1 MTGPKVPKRGEAVN
15 EVRKTALSPG
25 QRRTQ
30 PLPAARPVALI
41 AAAAR
46 AGHCAMIS
54 ARWEYF
60 ARNRIESLT
69 KRRFFNVY
77 QKLLRTL

>member
-1 MTGPKVPKRGEAVN
+1 VPNAAVAGGAPMAL
-15 EVRKTALSPG
+15 VATA
-25 QRRTQ
+25 
-30 PLPAARPVALI
+30 AL
-41 AAAAR
+41 
-46 AGHCAMIS
+46 AGHRAMIS

-69 KRRFFNVY
+69 KRRFFTVY